1 MVADRSACHKASLL
15 VLGPLPQMSSDQ
27 ELLKQL
33 LLRPNHPPVGI
44 LDEPLRRKVAP
55 SVAILMLKSGTYEW
69 CGSTRRV
76 RKMWQVNKA
85 PAWVACYRTTHAP
98 ALQPSIE
105 WLRTRNTV
113 GQCRVYPNT
122 NARLPVVSMRALPSR

>member
-76 RKMWQVNKA
+76 RKMRLIDV
-85 PAWVACYRTTHAP
+85 PRPWVECYRTTDAP
-98 ALQPSIE
+98 TIQPSIE
-105 WLRTRNTV
+105 WLRTRNTNGYV
-113 GQCRVYPNT
+113 AVTPNT